1 VTGHPSSAGS
11 AVDSQRSWA
20 SVYSIPPGDE
30 RVRAGGVEVSV
41 SQWEGRCQS
50 AGPDVLLVHG
60 GAAQRQWWDHIAPL
74 LQGAGRVVALDL
86 SGHGDSQHRDLYSLD
101 DWSGEVL
108 DVAEVLCGTEPPM
121 LVGHSMGGLVAVNA
135 AQQEPESFA
144 AVLALDSPLRRS
156 AQSYGER
163 RRKIASRPVRSF
175 GSEDEALK
183 GYKTFPPV
191 ADAPPE
197 VMAHI
202 ARAAFRRADDRWAL
216 KYDPRV
222 YLRPQVADDFVR
234 LAQIPTW
241 WVRAEHGFIDDS
253 MAQRLRE
260 SLGPA
265 GSLLQVPGAGHHLL
279 LEQPLATAWVINL
292 FIQQP
297 PRVNA

>member
-1 VTGHPSSAGS
+1 MSS
-11 AVDSQRSWA
+11 
-20 SVYSIPPGDE
+20 
-30 RVRAGGVEVSV
+30 
-41 SQWEGRCQS
+41 WEGRS
-50 AGPDVLLVHG
+50 GHGGPDVLLVHG
-60 GAAQRQWWDHIAPL
+60 GAAQRQWWDHLAPL
-74 LQGAGRVVALDL
+74 LQDAGRVVALDL
-86 SGHGDSQHRDLYSLD
+86 SGHGDSQRRELYSLD
-101 DWSGEVL
+101 DWSSEVL
-108 DVAEVLCGTEPPM
+108 EVAKNLCGTEPPM

-163 RRKIASRPVRSF
+163 RQKIATRPVRSF
-175 GSEDEALK
+175 GSWEDALD

-191 ADAPPE
+191 NDAPAE
-197 VMAHI
+197 VMAHV
-202 ARAAFRRADDRWAL
+202 ARAAFRRVDERWAL

-234 LAQIPTW
+234 PARVPTW

-253 MAQRLRE
+253 MAQSLRE

-292 FIQQP
+292 FVQQP
-297 PRVNA
+297 PRTNA